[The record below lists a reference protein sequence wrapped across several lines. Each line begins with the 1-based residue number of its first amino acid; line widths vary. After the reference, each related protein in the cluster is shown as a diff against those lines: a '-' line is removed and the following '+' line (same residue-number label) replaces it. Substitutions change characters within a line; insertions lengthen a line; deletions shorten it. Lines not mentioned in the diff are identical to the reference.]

1 MIKKKSIICL
11 LILFVLT
18 ACEYKPIY
26 SKKNVEFSI
35 AKIEIKEKNKINFK
49 IRNGLKNNQNEDS
62 LRKYDLMIDG
72 QKIIS
77 IASKDKKGNPKTFIM
92 EISVS
97 TITKVDKSLNL
108 EKRFTENFS
117 YNNDNNKF
125 NLKQYEK
132 IIQNNL
138 INKITEN
145 ITSYLSSL

>member
-1 MIKKKSIICL
+1 
-11 LILFVLT
+11 
-18 ACEYKPIY
+18 
-26 SKKNVEFSI
+26 
-35 AKIEIKEKNKINFK
+35 
-49 IRNGLKNNQNEDS
+49 
-62 LRKYDLMIDG
+62 
-72 QKIIS
+72 
-77 IASKDKKGNPKTFIM
+77 M
-92 EISVS
+92 ESSVS

-138 INKITEN
+138 INKITKN